1 MLKQVRR
8 ATIDRGVLGGSTWWL
23 LLGALLWGVRAIRIA
38 TRRDTGVLWRGGL
51 PDGETL
57 MVSATQSVSGSRR
70 RRRRQR

>member
-23 LLGALLWGVRAIRIA
+23 LLGAVLWGVRAIRVA
-38 TRRDTGVLWRGGL
+38 SRRDTGVLWKGGL

-57 MVSATQSVSGSRR
+57 VLTASQAPSGSRR
-70 RRRRQR
+70 RRRRH